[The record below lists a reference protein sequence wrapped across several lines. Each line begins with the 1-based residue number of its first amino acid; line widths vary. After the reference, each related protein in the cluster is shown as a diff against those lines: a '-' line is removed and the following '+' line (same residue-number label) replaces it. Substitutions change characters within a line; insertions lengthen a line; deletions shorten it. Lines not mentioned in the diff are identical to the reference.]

1 MIKEGLKPCLECVF
15 VCVGVCHREKERVEY
30 GSQKGL
36 QAAASRPASVWL
48 DANFGQL
55 APRAVTSEVGSKSPL
70 QKTIKVHAA

>member
-15 VCVGVCHREKERVEY
+15 VCVCVFVTERERVEY

-36 QAAASRPASVWL
+36 QAAASMPASVWL

-55 APRAVTSEVGSKSPL
+55 ALRAVTSEVGSKSPL